1 MLEIPWYLPFLLPFV
16 LAIAVFAY
24 ARSLSPDR
32 FGRPLRRMA
41 TLHDWRYLQRT
52 DPGNIRRNTLEAF
65 DEGWTLTLTF
75 RLGQKHTPAI
85 LETDITLP
93 QAAINGFAAQL
104 SDRKGGDLRRIKS
117 HFDPKSTATGPGIL
131 FALTGHMPD
140 FPDGVRLI
148 DSPVHGRL
156 LLAAPGS
163 ETALDAVLRLPE
175 FTPLYRRK
183 SAYNPTLVRSTQGLT
198 LRMQRLPQD
207 AAHLEAFI
215 KAGRALARA
224 LSTSPPKS

>member
-1 MLEIPWYLPFLLPFV
+1 MHHFPISHSTKPKGTDFVLEIPWYLPFLLPFV

-41 TLHDWRYLQRT
+41 ALHDWRYLQRT

-65 DEGWTLTLTF
+65 DEGW
-75 RLGQKHTPAI
+75 
-85 LETDITLP
+85 TLP

-140 FPDGVRLI
+140 LPDGVRLI

-183 SAYNPTLVRSTQGLT
+183 SAYHPTLVRSTQGLT
-198 LRMQRLPQD
+198 LRMHRLPQD

-224 LSTSPPKS
+224 LSTSAPKS